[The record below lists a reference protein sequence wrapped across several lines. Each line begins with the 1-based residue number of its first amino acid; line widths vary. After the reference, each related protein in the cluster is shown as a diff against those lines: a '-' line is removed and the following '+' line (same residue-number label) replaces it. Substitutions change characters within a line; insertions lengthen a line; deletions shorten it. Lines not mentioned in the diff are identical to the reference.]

1 VVKSGI
7 PWRYLP
13 ADFPPWKTVCH
24 IFRQGTLNHQWAAL
38 NAARRLLVRKT
49 DGKRAQ
55 LTAAI
60 LDSQSVKSAGH
71 GGNVGATRH
80 AEIVILLQP
89 VHNSGVVLK

>member
-38 NAARRLLVRKT
+38 NAARRILVRKT

-71 GGNVGATRH
+71 GGNVGGYAPGGDGNPPANPSTIP
-80 AEIVILLQP
+80 A
-89 VHNSGVVLK
+89 SC